1 MNALRDPLQ
10 TPGAVVDG
18 VHTCHDGQQCL
29 THELWDDLSQQIY
42 DFLDDISLQDLMEE
56 RSIQQVAQRQD
67 LRIRED
73 DSQPD
78 ALSSDVSLTDDL
90 IPSP

>member
-1 MNALRDPLQ
+1 
-10 TPGAVVDG
+10 
-18 VHTCHDGQQCL
+18 
-29 THELWDDLSQQIY
+29 
-42 DFLDDISLQDLMEE
+42 MEE